1 MGTTIHRI
9 LYATDLSSASGPAWD
24 EAQRLGRLFDAE
36 IVLLHVVAPPPV
48 FPIEGYVPPEVYEDL
63 LESGRRDAQ
72 ERFDR
77 LLGSVTGSGLKL
89 RLRLEEGRPAA
100 RILEVATQEA
110 ADLLVVGTHG
120 RTGVERLVLGSV
132 ADRMVRQ
139 ASCPV
144 LTARST
150 PEGGPRREIRRIC
163 YATDFSPTAR
173 AAWSWVVALASA
185 AGAEVDLAHVAF
197 GPVPDRHLSAEAIG
211 RLAMLLQEQGRMEAE
226 RFLEQ
231 STLPRERVHVRVMNG
246 VPGEQIVHCA
256 QEHAADLIVMGTH
269 GWSGV
274 VRWMLGSVAHH
285 VIQTAPCPVL
295 TVSPI
300 GAAQAAGV
308 HAAPAGS
315 RP

>member
-1 MGTTIHRI
+1 MTTIQRI
-9 LYATDLSSASGPAWD
+9 LYATDLSGASEPAWD
-24 EAQRLGRLFDAE
+24 EARRLGRLLGAE
-36 IVLLHVVAPPPV
+36 ILLLHVVPPPP
-48 FPIEGYVPPEVYEDL
+48 FLPIEGYVPPQMYEDL
-63 LESGRRDAQ
+63 LGSARRYAQ

-77 LLGSVTGSGLKL
+77 LLGSVAGSGLKT
-89 RLRLEEGRPAA
+89 RVRLEEGPPAQ

-110 ADLLVVGTHG
+110 ADILVVGTHG
-120 RTGVERLVLGSV
+120 RTGLERLALGSV

-139 ASCPV
+139 ATCPV

-150 PEGGPRREIRRIC
+150 PEGARRAEIRRIC

-173 AAWSWVVALASA
+173 AAWPWVVALA
-185 AGAEVDLAHVAF
+185 GATGATVDLVHVTF
-197 GPVPDRHLSAEAIG
+197 EPIPDPHLPSETIG
-211 RLAMLLQEQGRMEAE
+211 RMAQLFRDQGRAEAE

-231 STLPRERVHVRVMNG
+231 STLPRERVQVHVTQG
-246 VPGEQIVHCA
+246 VPGEQIVRRA
-256 QEHAADLIVMGTH
+256 QDGDADLIVMGTH

-295 TVSPI
+295 TVGPASAHEAGRPGVPLE
-300 GAAQAAGV
+300 GA
-308 HAAPAGS
+308 